1 MSVKKSKKQ
10 DSANLSPQ
18 ETLQKSSQ
26 WRDVWIRLRRN
37 KLAMVGMFIAILL
50 ALMAVFAPLIAPYDY
65 QAQNVTERLQ
75 LPSAAHLLG
84 TDNMGRD
91 LLSRIIYGGR
101 ISLLVSLMAV
111 AVSLV
116 IGGLLG
122 AVSGYFGG
130 WVDSVIMRLM
140 DIMMAIP
147 GILLAVCISAAL
159 GGGVWQTALAIAVAG
174 VAGVCRLVRAQ
185 TLTLRNK
192 EYIEAARASGA
203 GTMRILLS
211 NIIPNC
217 LAPIIVNT
225 TMSIGGNIMM
235 ISALSFVGLGV
246 QPPIPEWGAILNSG
260 REYVTTFW
268 PLITFPGIAIALT
281 MFGFNV
287 FGDGLRDALDPKLK
301 Q

>member
-1 MSVKKSKKQ
+1 MSAKNKKKTGAAAPSVE
-10 DSANLSPQ
+10 A
-18 ETLQKSSQ
+18 LQKSNQ

-37 KLAMVGMFIAILL
+37 KLAMVGMVIAILL
-50 ALMAVFAPLIAPYDY
+50 ALMAILAPWIAPYDY
-65 QAQNVTERLQ
+65 QEQSIADRLQ
-75 LPSAAHLLG
+75 LPSATHLLG

-91 LLSRIIYGGR
+91 ILSRIIYGGR

-130 WVDSVIMRLM
+130 LVDAVIMRLM

-174 VAGVCRLVRAQ
+174 IAGVCRLVRAQ

-268 PLITFPGIAIALT
+268 PLITFPGVAIALT

>member
-1 MSVKKSKKQ
+1 MKAQKNSG
-10 DSANLSPQ
+10 SAEKLR
-18 ETLQKSSQ
+18 KSSQ
-26 WRDVWIRLRRN
+26 WKDVWIRLRRN
-37 KLAMVGMFIAILL
+37 KLAMVGMVIAVLL
-50 ALMAVFAPLIAPYDY
+50 ALMAIFAPVIAPYDY
-65 QAQNVTERLQ
+65 QVQSIAERLQ
-75 LPSAAHLLG
+75 MPSAQHLMG

-91 LLSRIIYGGR
+91 ILSRLIYGGR
-101 ISLLVSLMAV
+101 ISLLVSLLAV
-111 AVSLV
+111 IVSLV

-122 AVSGYFGG
+122 AVSGYMGG
-130 WVDSVIMRLM
+130 KVDSVIMRLM
-140 DIMMAIP
+140 DILMAIP
-147 GILLAVCISAAL
+147 GILMAVCISAAM

-174 VAGVCRLVRAQ
+174 IAGVCRLVRGQ
-185 TLTLRNK
+185 TLTLRNQ
-192 EYIEAARASGA
+192 EYIEAARASGS
-203 GTMRILLS
+203 GTLRILLS

-260 REYVTTFW
+260 REYVSTFW

>member
-1 MSVKKSKKQ
+1 MSAKKSKKQ
-10 DSANLSPQ
+10 DSANLSQQ

>member
-1 MSVKKSKKQ
+1 MRKQKTPESV
-10 DSANLSPQ
+10 
-18 ETLQKSSQ
+18 ETLRKSSQ
-26 WRDVWIRLRRN
+26 WKDVWIRLRRN
-37 KLAMVGMFIAILL
+37 KLAMVGMVIAVLL
-50 ALMAVFAPLIAPYDY
+50 ALMAIFAPFIAPYDY
-65 QAQNVTERLQ
+65 QVQSISERLQ
-75 LPSAAHLLG
+75 MPSAQHLMG

-91 LLSRIIYGGR
+91 ILSRLIFGGR
-101 ISLLVSLMAV
+101 ISLLVSLLAV
-111 AVSLV
+111 IVSLV

-122 AVSGYFGG
+122 AVSGYLGG
-130 WVDSVIMRLM
+130 KVDAVIMRLM
-140 DIMMAIP
+140 DILMAIP
-147 GILLAVCISAAL
+147 GILMAVCISAAL

-174 VAGVCRLVRAQ
+174 IAGVCRLVRGQ
-185 TLTLRNK
+185 TLTLRNQ
-192 EYIEAARASGA
+192 EYIEAARASGS
-203 GTMRILLS
+203 GTLRILLS

-260 REYVTTFW
+260 REYVSTFW

>member
-1 MSVKKSKKQ
+1 MSKKQ
-10 DSANLSPQ
+10 QTNPEDQ
-18 ETLQKSSQ
+18 IRKSSQ

-37 KLAMVGMFIAILL
+37 KLAMVGMVIAILL
-50 ALMAVFAPLIAPYDY
+50 ALMAIFAPLIAPYDY
-65 QAQNVTERLQ
+65 QVQDVANRLQ
-75 LPSAAHLLG
+75 MPSRAHIMG

-91 LLSRIIYGGR
+91 IFSRLIFGGR
-101 ISLLVSLMAV
+101 ISLLVSLLAV

-122 AVSGYFGG
+122 AVSGYMGG
-130 WVDSVIMRLM
+130 KVDSIIMRLM
-140 DIMMAIP
+140 DILMAIP

-174 VAGVCRLVRAQ
+174 IAGVCRLVRGQ
-185 TLTLRNK
+185 TLTLRNQ
-192 EYIEAARASGA
+192 EYIEAAVASGS
-203 GTMRILLS
+203 GTLRILLS

-260 REYVTTFW
+260 REYVSTFW

>member
-1 MSVKKSKKQ
+1 MSKKQ
-10 DSANLSPQ
+10 KADNLSQ
-18 ETLQKSSQ
+18 IRKSSQ
-26 WRDVWIRLRRN
+26 WKDVWIRLRRN
-37 KLAMVGMFIAILL
+37 KLAMVGMVIAVLL
-50 ALMAVFAPLIAPYDY
+50 ALMAIFAPVISPYDY
-65 QAQNVTERLQ
+65 QVQDVAHRLQ
-75 LPSAAHLLG
+75 MPSAQHLMG

-91 LLSRIIYGGR
+91 ILSRLIYGGR
-101 ISLLVSLMAV
+101 ISLLVSLLAV
-111 AVSLV
+111 IVSLV

-122 AVSGYFGG
+122 AVSGYMGG
-130 WVDSVIMRLM
+130 MVDSIIMRIM
-140 DIMMAIP
+140 DILMAIP
-147 GILLAVCISAAL
+147 GILMAVCISAAL

-174 VAGVCRLVRAQ
+174 IAGVCRLVRGQ
-185 TLTLRNK
+185 TLTLRNQ
-192 EYIEAARASGA
+192 EYIEAARASGS
-203 GTMRILLS
+203 GTLRILLS

-260 REYVTTFW
+260 REYVSTFW

>member
-1 MSVKKSKKQ
+1 MNAQKNSG
-10 DSANLSPQ
+10 SAEKLR
-18 ETLQKSSQ
+18 KSSQ
-26 WRDVWIRLRRN
+26 WKDVWIRLRRN
-37 KLAMVGMFIAILL
+37 KLAMVGMVIAVLL
-50 ALMAVFAPLIAPYDY
+50 ALMAIFAPVIAPYDY
-65 QAQNVTERLQ
+65 QVQSIAERLQ
-75 LPSAAHLLG
+75 MPSAQHLMG

-91 LLSRIIYGGR
+91 ILSRLIYGGR
-101 ISLLVSLMAV
+101 ISLLVSLLAV
-111 AVSLV
+111 IVSLV

-122 AVSGYFGG
+122 AVSGYMGG
-130 WVDSVIMRLM
+130 MVDSIIMRIM
-140 DIMMAIP
+140 DILMAIP
-147 GILLAVCISAAL
+147 GILMAVCISAAL

-174 VAGVCRLVRAQ
+174 IAGVCRLVRGQ
-185 TLTLRNK
+185 TLTLRNQ
-192 EYIEAARASGA
+192 EYIEAARASGS
-203 GTMRILLS
+203 GTLRILLS

-260 REYVTTFW
+260 REYVSTFW

>member
-1 MSVKKSKKQ
+1 MSRKKDTASGEQ
-10 DSANLSPQ
+10 LR
-18 ETLQKSSQ
+18 KSSQ

-37 KLAMVGMFIAILL
+37 KLAMVGMVIAVLL
-50 ALMAVFAPLIAPYDY
+50 ALMAIFAPLIAPYDY
-65 QAQNVTERLQ
+65 QVQDVAHRLQ
-75 LPSAAHLLG
+75 MPSRDHLMG

-91 LLSRIIYGGR
+91 ILSRLIYGGR
-101 ISLLVSLMAV
+101 ISLLVSLLAV
-111 AVSLV
+111 IVSLV
-116 IGGLLG
+116 LGGLLG
-122 AVSGYFGG
+122 AVSGYMGG
-130 WVDSVIMRLM
+130 KVDSIIMRLM
-140 DIMMAIP
+140 DILMAIP

-174 VAGVCRLVRAQ
+174 IAGVCRLVRGQ
-185 TLTLRNK
+185 TLTLRNQ
-192 EYIEAARASGA
+192 EYIEAARASGS
-203 GTMRILLS
+203 GTLRILLS

-260 REYVTTFW
+260 REYVSTFW

>member
-1 MSVKKSKKQ
+1 MRKQ
-10 DSANLSPQ
+10 KTTESA
-18 ETLQKSSQ
+18 ETLRKSSQ
-26 WRDVWIRLRRN
+26 WKDVWIRLRRN
-37 KLAMVGMFIAILL
+37 KLAMVGMVIAVLL
-50 ALMAVFAPLIAPYDY
+50 ALMAIFAPVIAPYDY
-65 QAQNVTERLQ
+65 QVQSIANRLQ
-75 LPSAAHLLG
+75 MPSAQHLMG

-91 LLSRIIYGGR
+91 ILSRLIYGGR
-101 ISLLVSLMAV
+101 ISLLVSLLAV
-111 AVSLV
+111 IVSLV

-122 AVSGYFGG
+122 AVSGYLGG
-130 WVDSVIMRLM
+130 KVDSVIMRLM
-140 DIMMAIP
+140 DILMAIP
-147 GILLAVCISAAL
+147 GILMAVCISAAL

-174 VAGVCRLVRAQ
+174 IAGVCRLVRGQ
-185 TLTLRNK
+185 TLTLRNQ
-192 EYIEAARASGA
+192 EYIEAARASGS
-203 GTMRILLS
+203 GTLRILLS
-211 NIIPNC
+211 NIIHNC

-260 REYVTTFW
+260 REYVSTFW

>member
-1 MSVKKSKKQ
+1 MKKK
-10 DSANLSPQ
+10 A
-18 ETLQKSSQ
+18 ETGEKLRKSSQ
-26 WRDVWIRLRRN
+26 WKDVWIRLRRN
-37 KLAMVGMFIAILL
+37 KLAMVGMVIAVLL
-50 ALMAVFAPLIAPYDY
+50 ALMAIFAPVIAPYDY
-65 QAQNVTERLQ
+65 QVQSIAERLQ
-75 LPSAAHLLG
+75 MPSSQHLMG

-91 LLSRIIYGGR
+91 ILSRLIYGGR
-101 ISLLVSLMAV
+101 ISLLVSLLAV
-111 AVSLV
+111 IVSLV

-122 AVSGYFGG
+122 AVSGYMGG
-130 WVDSVIMRLM
+130 MVDAVIMRVM
-140 DIMMAIP
+140 DILMAIP
-147 GILLAVCISAAL
+147 GILMAVCISAAL

-174 VAGVCRLVRAQ
+174 IAGVCRLVRGQ
-185 TLTLRNK
+185 TLTLRNQ
-192 EYIEAARASGA
+192 EYIEAARASGS
-203 GTMRILLS
+203 GTLRILLS

-260 REYVTTFW
+260 REYVSTFW

>member
-1 MSVKKSKKQ
+1 
-10 DSANLSPQ
+10 
-18 ETLQKSSQ
+18 
-26 WRDVWIRLRRN
+26 
-37 KLAMVGMFIAILL
+37 
-50 ALMAVFAPLIAPYDY
+50 
-65 QAQNVTERLQ
+65 
-75 LPSAAHLLG
+75 
-84 TDNMGRD
+84 
-91 LLSRIIYGGR
+91 
-101 ISLLVSLMAV
+101 
-111 AVSLV
+111 
-116 IGGLLG
+116 
-122 AVSGYFGG
+122 
-130 WVDSVIMRLM
+130 
-140 DIMMAIP
+140 MMAIP

-174 VAGVCRLVRAQ
+174 IAGVCRLVRAQ

-192 EYIEAARASGA
+192 EYIEAARVSGST
-203 GTMRILLS
+203 TMRILLS

-246 QPPIPEWGAILNSG
+246 QPPRPEWGAILNSG
-260 REYVTTFW
+260 RDYVTTFW

>member
-1 MSVKKSKKQ
+1 MRKQKTPESV
-10 DSANLSPQ
+10 
-18 ETLQKSSQ
+18 ETLRKSSQ
-26 WRDVWIRLRRN
+26 WKDVWIRLRRN
-37 KLAMVGMFIAILL
+37 KLAMVGMVIAVLL
-50 ALMAVFAPLIAPYDY
+50 ALMAIFAPFIAPYDY
-65 QAQNVTERLQ
+65 QVQSISERLQ
-75 LPSAAHLLG
+75 MPSAQHLMG

-91 LLSRIIYGGR
+91 ILSRLIFGGR
-101 ISLLVSLMAV
+101 ISLLVSLLAV
-111 AVSLV
+111 IVSLV

-122 AVSGYFGG
+122 AVTGYLGG
-130 WVDSVIMRLM
+130 KVDAVIMRLM
-140 DIMMAIP
+140 DILMAIP
-147 GILLAVCISAAL
+147 GILMAVCISAAL

-174 VAGVCRLVRAQ
+174 IAGVCRLVRGQ
-185 TLTLRNK
+185 TLTLRNQ
-192 EYIEAARASGA
+192 EYIEAARASGS
-203 GTMRILLS
+203 GTLRILLS

-260 REYVTTFW
+260 REYVSTFW

>member
-1 MSVKKSKKQ
+1 MSKKQ
-10 DSANLSPQ
+10 KADNLSQ
-18 ETLQKSSQ
+18 IRKSSQ
-26 WRDVWIRLRRN
+26 WKDVWIRLRRN
-37 KLAMVGMFIAILL
+37 KLAMVGMVIAVLL
-50 ALMAVFAPLIAPYDY
+50 ALMAIFAPVISPYDH
-65 QAQNVTERLQ
+65 QVQDVAHRLQ
-75 LPSAAHLLG
+75 MHSAQHLMG

-91 LLSRIIYGGR
+91 ILSRLIYGGR
-101 ISLLVSLMAV
+101 ISLLVSLLAV
-111 AVSLV
+111 IVSLV

-122 AVSGYFGG
+122 AVSGYMGG
-130 WVDSVIMRLM
+130 MVDSIIMRIM
-140 DIMMAIP
+140 DILMAIP
-147 GILLAVCISAAL
+147 GILMAVCISAAL

-174 VAGVCRLVRAQ
+174 IAGVCRLVRGQ
-185 TLTLRNK
+185 TLTLRNQ
-192 EYIEAARASGA
+192 EYIEAARASGS
-203 GTMRILLS
+203 GTLRILLS

-260 REYVTTFW
+260 REYVSTFW

>member
-225 TMSIGGNIMM
+225 TMSIGGNLMM

>member
-1 MSVKKSKKQ
+1 MRKQ
-10 DSANLSPQ
+10 KTTESA
-18 ETLQKSSQ
+18 ETLRKSSQ
-26 WRDVWIRLRRN
+26 WKDVWIRLRRN
-37 KLAMVGMFIAILL
+37 KLAMVGMVIAVLL
-50 ALMAVFAPLIAPYDY
+50 ALMAIFAPVIAPYDY
-65 QAQNVTERLQ
+65 QVQSIANRLQ
-75 LPSAAHLLG
+75 MPSAQHLMG

-91 LLSRIIYGGR
+91 ILSRLIYGGR
-101 ISLLVSLMAV
+101 ISLLVSLLAV
-111 AVSLV
+111 IVSLV

-122 AVSGYFGG
+122 AVSGYLGG
-130 WVDSVIMRLM
+130 KVDSVIMRLM
-140 DIMMAIP
+140 DILMAIP
-147 GILLAVCISAAL
+147 GILMAVCISAAL

-174 VAGVCRLVRAQ
+174 IAGVCRLVRGQ
-185 TLTLRNK
+185 TLTLRNQ
-192 EYIEAARASGA
+192 EYIEAARASGS
-203 GTMRILLS
+203 GTLRILLS

-260 REYVTTFW
+260 REYVSTFW

>member
-1 MSVKKSKKQ
+1 MNAQKNSG
-10 DSANLSPQ
+10 SAEKLR
-18 ETLQKSSQ
+18 KSSQ
-26 WRDVWIRLRRN
+26 WKDVWIRLRRN
-37 KLAMVGMFIAILL
+37 KLAMVGMVIAVLL
-50 ALMAVFAPLIAPYDY
+50 ALMAIFAPVISPYDY
-65 QAQNVTERLQ
+65 QVQDVAHRLQ
-75 LPSAAHLLG
+75 MPSAQHLMG

-91 LLSRIIYGGR
+91 ILSRLIYGGR
-101 ISLLVSLMAV
+101 ISLLVSLLAV
-111 AVSLV
+111 IVSLV

-122 AVSGYFGG
+122 AVSGYMGG
-130 WVDSVIMRLM
+130 KVDSVIMRLM
-140 DIMMAIP
+140 DILMAIP
-147 GILLAVCISAAL
+147 GILMAVCISAAM

-174 VAGVCRLVRAQ
+174 IAGVCRLVRGQ
-185 TLTLRNK
+185 TLTLRNQ
-192 EYIEAARASGA
+192 EYIEAARASGS
-203 GTMRILLS
+203 GTLRILLS

-260 REYVTTFW
+260 REYVSTFW

>member
-1 MSVKKSKKQ
+1 MSKRQ
-10 DSANLSPQ
+10 TPEATEELR
-18 ETLQKSSQ
+18 KSSQ
-26 WRDVWIRLRRN
+26 WKDVWIRLRRN
-37 KLAMVGMFIAILL
+37 KLAMVGMVIAVLL
-50 ALMAVFAPLIAPYDY
+50 ALMAIFAPLIAPYDY
-65 QAQNVTERLQ
+65 QVQSIAERLQ
-75 LPSAAHLLG
+75 MPSAKHLMG

-91 LLSRIIYGGR
+91 ILSRLIYGGR
-101 ISLLVSLMAV
+101 ISLLVSLLAV
-111 AVSLV
+111 IVSLV

-122 AVSGYFGG
+122 AVSGYMGG
-130 WVDSVIMRLM
+130 KVDSVIMRLM
-140 DIMMAIP
+140 DILMAIP

-174 VAGVCRLVRAQ
+174 IAGVCRLVRGQ
-185 TLTLRNK
+185 TLTLRNQ
-192 EYIEAARASGA
+192 EYIEAARASGS
-203 GTMRILLS
+203 GTLRILLS

-260 REYVTTFW
+260 REYVSTFW

>member
-1 MSVKKSKKQ
+1 MSAKNKKKSGAAAP
-10 DSANLSPQ
+10 SVEA
-18 ETLQKSSQ
+18 LQKSNQ

-37 KLAMVGMFIAILL
+37 KLAMVGMVIAILL
-50 ALMAVFAPLIAPYDY
+50 ALMAILAPWIAPYDY
-65 QAQNVTERLQ
+65 QEQSIADRLQ
-75 LPSAAHLLG
+75 LPSATHLLG

-91 LLSRIIYGGR
+91 ILSRIIYGGR

-130 WVDSVIMRLM
+130 LVDAVIMRLM

-174 VAGVCRLVRAQ
+174 IAGVCRLVRAQ

-268 PLITFPGIAIALT
+268 PLITFPGVAIALT

>member
-1 MSVKKSKKQ
+1 MNAQKNSG
-10 DSANLSPQ
+10 SAEKLR
-18 ETLQKSSQ
+18 KSSQ
-26 WRDVWIRLRRN
+26 WKDVWIRLRRN
-37 KLAMVGMFIAILL
+37 KLAMVGMVIAVLL
-50 ALMAVFAPLIAPYDY
+50 ALMAIFAPVIAPYDY
-65 QAQNVTERLQ
+65 QVQSIAERLQ
-75 LPSAAHLLG
+75 MPSAQHLMG

-91 LLSRIIYGGR
+91 ILSRLIYGGR
-101 ISLLVSLMAV
+101 ISLLVSLLAV
-111 AVSLV
+111 IVSLV

-122 AVSGYFGG
+122 AVSGYMGG
-130 WVDSVIMRLM
+130 KVDSVIMRLM
-140 DIMMAIP
+140 DILMAIP
-147 GILLAVCISAAL
+147 GILMAVCISAAM

-174 VAGVCRLVRAQ
+174 IAGVCRLVRGQ
-185 TLTLRNK
+185 TLTLRNQ
-192 EYIEAARASGA
+192 EYIEAARASGS
-203 GTMRILLS
+203 GTLRILLS

-260 REYVTTFW
+260 REYVSTFW

-287 FGDGLRDALDPKLK
+287 FGDGLRVALDPKLK

>member
-1 MSVKKSKKQ
+1 MSASKKKT
-10 DSANLSPQ
+10 SKTATG

-37 KLAMVGMFIAILL
+37 KLAMVGMVFAILL
-50 ALMAVFAPLIAPYDY
+50 AVLAIFAPWIAPYDY
-65 QAQNVTERLQ
+65 QEQSIADRRQ

-91 LLSRIIYGGR
+91 ILSRIIYGGR
-101 ISLLVSLMAV
+101 ISLLVSLLAV

-130 WVDSVIMRLM
+130 LVDSIIMRIM

-174 VAGVCRLVRAQ
+174 IAGVCRLVRAQ

-192 EYIEAARASGA
+192 EYIEAARAAGA

>member
-1 MSVKKSKKQ
+1 M
-10 DSANLSPQ
+10 
-18 ETLQKSSQ
+18 
-26 WRDVWIRLRRN
+26 
-37 KLAMVGMFIAILL
+37 
-50 ALMAVFAPLIAPYDY
+50 
-65 QAQNVTERLQ
+65 
-75 LPSAAHLLG
+75 
-84 TDNMGRD
+84 
-91 LLSRIIYGGR
+91 
-101 ISLLVSLMAV
+101 
-111 AVSLV
+111 
-116 IGGLLG
+116 
-122 AVSGYFGG
+122 
-130 WVDSVIMRLM
+130 
-140 DIMMAIP
+140 
-147 GILLAVCISAAL
+147 

-174 VAGVCRLVRAQ
+174 IAGVCRLVRGQ
-185 TLTLRNK
+185 TLTLRNQ
-192 EYIEAARASGA
+192 EYIEAARASGS
-203 GTMRILLS
+203 GTLRILLS

-260 REYVTTFW
+260 REYVSTFW

>member
-1 MSVKKSKKQ
+1 MNAQKNSGSMEK
-10 DSANLSPQ
+10 LR
-18 ETLQKSSQ
+18 KSSQ
-26 WRDVWIRLRRN
+26 WKDVWIRLRRN
-37 KLAMVGMFIAILL
+37 KLAMVGMVIAVLL
-50 ALMAVFAPLIAPYDY
+50 ALMAIFAPVIAPYDY
-65 QAQNVTERLQ
+65 QVQSIAERLQ
-75 LPSAAHLLG
+75 MPSAQHLMG

-91 LLSRIIYGGR
+91 ILSRLIYGGR
-101 ISLLVSLMAV
+101 ISLLVSLLAV
-111 AVSLV
+111 IVSLV

-122 AVSGYFGG
+122 AVSGYMGG
-130 WVDSVIMRLM
+130 KVDAVIMRLM
-140 DIMMAIP
+140 DILMAIP
-147 GILLAVCISAAL
+147 GILMAVCISAAL

-174 VAGVCRLVRAQ
+174 IAGVCRLVRGQ
-185 TLTLRNK
+185 TLTLRNQ
-192 EYIEAARASGA
+192 EYIEAARASGS
-203 GTMRILLS
+203 GTLRILLS

-260 REYVTTFW
+260 REYVSTFW

>member
-1 MSVKKSKKQ
+1 MSGKQ
-10 DSANLSPQ
+10 NSQTEEKLR
-18 ETLQKSSQ
+18 KSSQ
-26 WRDVWIRLRRN
+26 WKDVWIRLRRN
-37 KLAMVGMFIAILL
+37 KLAMVGMVIAVLL
-50 ALMAVFAPLIAPYDY
+50 ALMAIFAPVIAPYDY
-65 QAQNVTERLQ
+65 QVQSIAERLQ
-75 LPSAAHLLG
+75 MPSAQHLMG

-91 LLSRIIYGGR
+91 ILSRLIYGGR
-101 ISLLVSLMAV
+101 ISLLVSLLAV
-111 AVSLV
+111 IVSLV

-122 AVSGYFGG
+122 AVSGYMGG
-130 WVDSVIMRLM
+130 KVDSIIMRLM
-140 DIMMAIP
+140 DILMAIP

-174 VAGVCRLVRAQ
+174 IAGVCRLVRGQ
-185 TLTLRNK
+185 TLTLRNQ
-192 EYIEAARASGA
+192 EYIEAARASGS
-203 GTMRILLS
+203 GTLRILLS

-260 REYVTTFW
+260 REYVSTFW

>member
-1 MSVKKSKKQ
+1 MSTKSKQ
-10 DSANLSPQ
+10 AVSSEAEALP
-18 ETLQKSSQ
+18 KSSQ
-26 WRDVWIRLRRN
+26 LRDVWARLRRN
-37 KLAMVGMFIAILL
+37 KLAMVGMVIVLLLVIMAI
-50 ALMAVFAPLIAPYDY
+50 FAPLLAPYDY
-65 QAQNVTERLQ
+65 QEQSVANRLQ
-75 LPSAAHLLG
+75 FPNAEHLLG

-91 LLSRIIYGGR
+91 ILSRIIYGGR
-101 ISLLVSLMAV
+101 ISLLVSLLAV
-111 AVSLV
+111 AFSLV
-116 IGGLLG
+116 TGGLLG

-130 WVDSVIMRLM
+130 IVDAVIMRVM
-140 DIMMAIP
+140 DMMMAIP

-159 GGGVWQTALAIAVAG
+159 GGGVWQTALSIAVAG
-174 VAGVCRLVRAQ
+174 IAGVCRLVRAQ

-246 QPPIPEWGAILNSG
+246 QPPIAEWGAILNSG
-260 REYVTTFW
+260 RDYVTTFW

>member
-1 MSVKKSKKQ
+1 MSASKKKT
-10 DSANLSPQ
+10 SKTATG

-37 KLAMVGMFIAILL
+37 KLAMVGMVIAILL
-50 ALMAVFAPLIAPYDY
+50 AVMAIFAPWIAPYDY
-65 QAQNVTERLQ
+65 QEQSIADRLQ

-91 LLSRIIYGGR
+91 ILSRIIYGGR
-101 ISLLVSLMAV
+101 ISLLVSLLAV

-130 WVDSVIMRLM
+130 LVDSIIMRIM

-174 VAGVCRLVRAQ
+174 IAGVCRLVRAQ

-192 EYIEAARASGA
+192 EYIEAARAAGA